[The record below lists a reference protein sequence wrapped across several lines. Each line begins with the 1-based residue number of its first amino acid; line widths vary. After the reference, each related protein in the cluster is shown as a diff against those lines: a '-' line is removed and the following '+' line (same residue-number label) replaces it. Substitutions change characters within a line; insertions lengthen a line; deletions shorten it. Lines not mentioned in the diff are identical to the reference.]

1 MNPADG
7 VPDECQGLPAGACCV
22 NGTCMMGTA
31 ANCFAAEGSYA
42 GDGVSCIDA
51 NCPPAC
57 LGDLVPD
64 GVVDINDVLVIL
76 SEFGSVCP

>member
-1 MNPADG
+1 
-7 VPDECQGLPAGACCV
+7 LPVGACCI
-22 NGTCMMGTA
+22 NGACVPTSLDG
-31 ANCFAAEGSYA
+31 CFAAGGTYA
-42 GDGVSCIDA
+42 GDSVSCADA